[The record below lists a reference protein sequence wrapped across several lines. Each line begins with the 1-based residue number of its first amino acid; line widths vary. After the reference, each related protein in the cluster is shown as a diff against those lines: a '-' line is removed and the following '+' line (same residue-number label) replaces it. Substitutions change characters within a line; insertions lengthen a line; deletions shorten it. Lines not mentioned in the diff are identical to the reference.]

1 ASPTKR
7 AGVKRA
13 GFSCATSSGSK
24 SGRRSSQPS
33 PSFDACNCELVALAT
48 VAHKRTQGEIMKR
61 LMVLGVGL
69 AGLAATPA
77 QADEQYFG
85 YTYSSDVLGKGAS
98 EMELWAP
105 DRRDKGEGHYDAQD
119 YKIELEH
126 GDSNRFSVSA

>member
-48 VAHKRTQGEIMKR
+48 VAHKRSQGEIMKR
-61 LMVLGVGL
+61 LMVLGFGL

-85 YTYSSDVLGKGAS
+85 YTYGAEVLGKGRTEA
-98 EMELWAP
+98 ELWAT
-105 DRRDKGEGHYDAQD
+105 DRRGKSSGHYDAQ
-119 YKIELEH
+119 
-126 GDSNRFSVSA
+126 